1 MRDRGGVGVDLM
13 FCFLGDV
20 IGDRGENFVL
30 LFMLINS
37 MFCIGF
43 SKGIKWFVF

>member
-1 MRDRGGVGVDLM
+1 MRDRGDVSVDLM

-30 LFMLINS
+30 LFMLING